1 MEIEYEITRL
11 ATTELEPGDDV
22 VLVYASKPAGCS
34 TIKRLVKTCDK
45 TYAVFANG
53 TWRPTAAYGK
63 TWWKVRR

>member
-1 MEIEYEITRL
+1 MEIEYEITSL

-22 VLVYASKPAGCS
+22 LLVYDSKPSRFS

-45 TYAVFANG
+45 TYAVVTNG
-53 TWRPTAAYGK
+53 TWRSINTYGK